1 MSSKLLAGL
10 WHQHVDNG
18 TDFQLVQGEKEED
31 LHLVSQPGIRWAIDK
46 YGVER
51 IEVIARARDHYDQ
64 FRRETLHFGKRLA
77 LYGRESY
84 RPISGWVVDV
94 QPIGEKQVKY
104 VAKGPGWRLADEY
117 GPTVTN
123 YTETTTTGAMAVNFL
138 TDDVRVLDG
147 DMTEV
152 DDPGTALGGWRH
164 VAKLGTRPS
173 EFVKFAINASDASG
187 NIWDF
192 WMQDNPFAATD
203 VKFFKPYFKDRSL
216 RTTPDWVITRKDL
229 VSLSMNLS
237 IYDAR
242 SRNIVFYGLHQ
253 STCTAGGSATVLN
266 DTGAAFLDGSFTV
279 GDTINNITDEST
291 GRIRDIVNGTQ
302 INSST
307 LSGGSANTFATSD
320 KYSIERKAVWNFQAA
335 QRAISL
341 SSSFPIL
348 RTISEHHTD
357 MSSTQAT
364 NRALAMREQFSYP
377 VQAASFS
384 IGAAKIRDSAGGLH
398 PLWRVIENGG
408 GVIEISD
415 LFPNTGTGTDNLT
428 RFFITS
434 LDYDGTSKQLRVS
447 VDVPDRRLDVALAEA
462 GIIRGETVQRGKP
475 PFRGLLGGLTPR
487 DAG

>member
-1 MSSKLLAGL
+1 MK
-10 WHQHVDNG
+10 
-18 TDFQLVQGEKEED
+18 
-31 LHLVSQPGIRWAIDK
+31 LVSQPGIRWAINRH
-46 YGVER
+46 GVER
-51 IEVIARARDHYDQ
+51 IEVIARARNHYDQ
-64 FRRETLHFGKRLA
+64 YRRMTLHFGKRLV

-84 RPISGWVVDV
+84 RPISGWIVDV
-94 QPIGEKQVKY
+94 QPIGEKQVRY
-104 VAKGPGWRLADEY
+104 VAKGAGWRLDDEY
-117 GPTVTN
+117 GPTVTS
-123 YTETTTTGAMAVNFL
+123 YTETTTTGAMLENFL
-138 TDDVRVLDG
+138 TDDVRILDG
-147 DMTEV
+147 DMSEV
-152 DDPGTALGGWRH
+152 DDPGTALGGWSH
-164 VAKLGTRPS
+164 TAKQGTRAGD
-173 EFVKFAINASDASG
+173 FVKFAINASDSSG

-192 WMQDNPFAATD
+192 YMQDNPFSGTA
-203 VKFFKPYFKDRSL
+203 VNFFKPFFKNRAL
-216 RTTPDWVITRKDL
+216 RTTPDWIVKRKDL
-229 VSLSMNLS
+229 TSLTMNLS

-266 DTGAAFLDGSFTV
+266 DTGASFLDGSFTV
-279 GDTINNITDEST
+279 GDTITNITDEST
-291 GRIRDIVNGTQ
+291 GRIRDIVSGTQ

-307 LSGGSANTFATSD
+307 LSGGTLNTFTTGH
-320 KYSIERKAVWNFQAA
+320 KYSIERKAVWNLQSA

-364 NRALAMREQFSYP
+364 QRALAMREQFSYP

-415 LFPNTGTGTDNLT
+415 LFPNTGTGTDSLT
-428 RFFITS
+428 RFFITA
-434 LDYDGTSKQLRVS
+434 LDYDGTSKQLRVA
-447 VDVPDRRLDVALAEA
+447 VDVPDRRLDVALADA

-475 PFRGLLGGLTPR
+475 PFRGVLGGFTPR
-487 DAG
+487 SAG